1 MAFSVRVLQ
10 RDFSAPL
17 NLDGL
22 ALRVVSYAFDEEG
35 GPKQADLEVLGGR
48 EDLWELME
56 LLRCPI
62 EIMDEEE
69 EVVWWGY
76 LSRAEVH
83 DGVMV
88 DAAELDEMFNR
99 LALAYTTSIPGI
111 STPGDRATTA
121 WVQDDD
127 SVNAYGTK
135 EILLSKPQ
143 ATAGEAE
150 NERDYEL
157 TQRKYPL
164 PVTTVGTAVV
174 DPPYGRLVCRGWWDT
189 LAWVYFGRAAGLEQ
203 NAETQG
209 DVNLGGPTETVI
221 GTSHLTLNGT
231 QAFGNAGATTKLETS
246 FSLAGNMTLT
256 DLAIRIQTN
265 GAPADDV
272 LLKVFSDAAGVPNT
286 LLATATISTG
296 TITGTLAWVTETLDT
311 PYAALAATTYHLEI
325 SRSGANDAVN
335 YYTVSVDEG
344 LGYPSGQFK
353 IWNGAAWVARA
364 PNADLAFRVGGEGVY
379 TKSEQAFQL
388 TGGEAWQ
395 ASNVQIYAHAEG
407 SPADDLRVRLYTDS
421 SGAPGSLLATG
432 TFVGTD
438 VPTSPAWLTFELDTE
453 VALSLATTYHLQVD
467 RTGATDATN
476 YYVVGVDEGLHY
488 ASYVMKVWNGAAWV
502 RRAEDADLAFII
514 GGVEETTTQI
524 ETALASAE
532 FITDVDIQQASGVTT
547 SPYRNGDQRLLDV
560 VRELLQAGISG
571 GARLLATVTKDRIV
585 RLYQAPEKT
594 AYAYLINRR
603 GEISTPT
610 QGPVDLQKCPVA
622 VWMRR
627 TDIPGEAN
635 TERLVDLTK
644 FYVEAAEFSPTNGY
658 TPTPRGAQRPF
669 ELPGQV
675 SM

>member
-1 MAFSVRVLQ
+1 MAFSVRILK

-22 ALRVVSYAFDEEG
+22 ALRVISYSFHEEG
-35 GPKQADLEVLGGR
+35 GPEQADLEALGGR
-48 EDLWELME
+48 EDLWELVE

-62 EIMDEEE
+62 EIMDEEQ
-69 EVVWWGY
+69 EVVWWGF
-76 LSRAEVH
+76 LSQAEIH
-83 DGVMV
+83 DGKMV
-88 DAAELDEMFNR
+88 DAVSLDEMFNR
-99 LALAYTTSIPGI
+99 LAEAATLSIPGV
-111 STPGDRATTA
+111 STPGDRFTTA
-121 WVQDDD
+121 WAEDAD
-127 SVNAYGTK
+127 SIAAYGTK
-135 EILLSKPQ
+135 EILLSLPS
-143 ATAGEAE
+143 ATEAEAE
-150 NERDYEL
+150 NARDYEL
-157 TQRKYPL
+157 TQRKYPI
-164 PVTTVGTAVV
+164 PVTTVGNQIVE
-174 DPPYGRLVCRGWWDT
+174 PPYGRLVCRGWWDT
-189 LAWVYFGRAAGLEQ
+189 LDWVYFGRAAGLEQ
-203 NAETQG
+203 NAEMQG

-221 GTSHLTLNGT
+221 GTSHITLSGT

-246 FSLAGNMTLT
+246 FSLDGNMTLT
-256 DLAIRIQTN
+256 ELAIRIQTN

-272 LLKVFSDAAGVPNT
+272 LLKLYSDSAGTPGS

-296 TITGTLAWVTETLDT
+296 TITSSLAWVTETLDT
-311 PYAALAATTYHLEI
+311 PYAGVAATTYHLEI

-353 IWNGAAWVARA
+353 IWNGAAWVARS
-364 PNADLAFRVGGEGVY
+364 PNADLAFRVWGEGVY
-379 TKSEQAFQL
+379 TKIEQAFQL

-407 SPADDLRVRLYTDS
+407 SPADNLRVRVYTDS

-432 TFVGTD
+432 TFTGSE
-438 VPTSPAWLTFELDTE
+438 VPPGAAWLTFALDTE

-502 RRAEDADLAFII
+502 RRAEDADLAFVI
-514 GGVEETTTQI
+514 GGVEATTTQI

-532 FITDVDIQQASGVTT
+532 FITDVEIKQASGVNT

-560 VRELLQAGISG
+560 VRELLKAGISG

-585 RLYQAPEKT
+585 QLYQAPEKT

-603 GEISTPT
+603 GEISTAT
-610 QGPVDLQKCPVA
+610 DGPVDLQKCPVA

-635 TERLVDLTK
+635 TERLVDLSK
-644 FYVEAAEFSPTNGY
+644 FYVEAAEFNVANGY

-675 SM
+675 SL